1 MLFRGVS
8 PRLFLALRLSAGCF
22 LAAGFVGTP
31 LVSAGAVDLVAHRAL
46 YELTLA
52 SARGDVTGAT
62 GTMSYD
68 VGDACEGWTAHQ
80 QLAMTVTNR
89 DGQDVDM
96 LSDYTTYES
105 KDGATLRF
113 RSRQSTDGAVTS
125 EVNGDANGTQ
135 GGGEVR
141 YTQPKAETKALPKG
155 TLFPM
160 AHTEAI
166 IAAAIA
172 GKKFLELPLF
182 DGTGPD
188 GAQDSTV
195 SITSWNG
202 PLASKWPDLAPL
214 ASGRVH
220 VAFFERG
227 NGAQQPEYE
236 VSMRYW
242 ENGVADEL
250 TMDFGDFVM
259 RGRLKALTLTRKGC

>member
-1 MLFRGVS
+1 MLSRGVS
-8 PRLFLALRLSAGCF
+8 VRLI
-22 LAAGFVGTP
+22 LAAA
-31 LVSAGAVDLVAHRAL
+31 LLGATLAPAHAIELAAHRAL

-52 SARGDVTGAT
+52 SARGDVTGAS
-62 GTMSYD
+62 GTMSYE

-80 QLAMTVTNR
+80 QLAMTITNR
-89 DGQDVDM
+89 DGQDIDM

-105 KDGATLRF
+105 KDGTSLRF
-113 RSRQSTDGAVTS
+113 RSRQTTDSAVTS
-125 EVNGDANGTQ
+125 EVSGDATQ
-135 GGGEVR
+135 APTGGAIR
-141 YTQPKAETKALPKG
+141 YIQPKPDTKPLPQG
-155 TLFPM
+155 ALFPM

-166 IAAAIA
+166 IKAAIA
-172 GKKFLELPLF
+172 GQKFVELPLF

-188 GAQDSTV
+188 GAQDS
-195 SITSWNG
+195 SIAISNWN
-202 PLASKWPDLAPL
+202 PPQTSKWPELSPL
-214 ASGRVH
+214 PSGRVH

-259 RGRLKALTLTRKGC
+259 RGRLKALALTRKGC

>member
-8 PRLFLALRLSAGCF
+8 VRLI
-22 LAAGFVGTP
+22 LAASLLTIAP
-31 LVSAGAVDLVAHRAL
+31 AQAVELAAHRAL
-46 YELTLA
+46 YELSLA

-89 DGQDVDM
+89 DGQDIDM

-105 KDGATLRF
+105 KDGTTLRF
-113 RSRQSTDGAVTS
+113 RSRQSTDSAVTA
-125 EVNGDANGTQ
+125 EVNGNATQ
-135 GGGEVR
+135 SASGGEIR
-141 YTQPKAETKALPKG
+141 YIQPKPETKPLPKG

-160 AHTEAI
+160 AHTEAV

-172 GKKFLELPLF
+172 GKKFVELPLF

-188 GAQDSTV
+188 GAQDSTIAV
-195 SITSWNG
+195 TSWNG
-202 PLASKWPDLAPL
+202 PQASKWTDLAPL
-214 ASGRVH
+214 GSGRVH

-227 NGAQQPEYE
+227 ASAQQPEYE

-250 TMDFGDFVM
+250 VMDFGDFVM
-259 RGRLKALTLTRKGC
+259 RGKLKALTLTRKGC